1 MPHEDVHR
9 RKMSDLALQWGKAK
23 VSVSAF
29 VHSVVLNHHDAE
41 DVIQATVSY
50 LAHHYDDYD
59 PSTPFEAW
67 AISAARYRIL
77 EQRHQNQRK
86 PLLLGE
92 EAMDALSK
100 AMVTEAKDVDD
111 RLEALEHCIG
121 KLSDRHREVLDMR
134 YSDQCSRQAIA
145 DALDIKPQ
153 SVSVLLR
160 KVRHAL
166 AECVSRRI
174 GGVSS

>member
-1 MPHEDVHR
+1 MQHDDVHPS
-9 RKMSDLALQWGKAK
+9 KMSDLALKWGQAK

-50 LAHHYDDYD
+50 IAHHYDDYD

-67 AISAARYRIL
+67 AISVARYRIL

-92 EAMDALSK
+92 EAMDSLVK
-100 AMVTEAKDVDD
+100 AMVSESKDVDD

-134 YSDQCSRQAIA
+134 YTDQCSRQAIA
-145 DALDIKPQ
+145 DAVGMKPQ

-160 KVRHAL
+160 KVRQAL

>member
-1 MPHEDVHR
+1 MPYDDVHPS
-9 RKMSDLALQWGKAK
+9 KMSDLALNWGKAK

-41 DVIQATVSY
+41 DVIQATVTY
-50 LAHHYDDYD
+50 IAHHYDDYD

-67 AISAARYRIL
+67 AITVARYRMM
-77 EQRHQNQRK
+77 EQRHQNRRK
-86 PLLLGE
+86 PLLLDE
-92 EAMDALSK
+92 EALNALSK
-100 AMVTEAKDVDD
+100 AMVIEARGVDD

-134 YSDQCSRQAIA
+134 YTDQCSRQAIA
-145 DALDIKPQ
+145 DSLNIKPQ

-160 KVRHAL
+160 KVRQTL